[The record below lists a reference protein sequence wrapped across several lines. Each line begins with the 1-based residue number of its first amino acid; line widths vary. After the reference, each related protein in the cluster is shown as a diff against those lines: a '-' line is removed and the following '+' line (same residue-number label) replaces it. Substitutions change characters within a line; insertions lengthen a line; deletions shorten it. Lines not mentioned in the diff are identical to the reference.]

1 MKMEIKKLTPDA
13 YRLHDFLKEHA
24 IGKNNAIKANDLC
37 LKLGLT
43 STRELRKLR
52 AEVNSGISELNKKIL
67 TSNNGYFVAGAT
79 TPEEA
84 YKQYKDSA
92 WRKIKMG
99 VSMIQ
104 EGQRLLKMIGEDTQ
118 TRLDIT
124 GGLKDIEIYVN
135 EAAKDVKRAANEIK
149 GVGSILTELDSLL
162 ADPLVQEAMKLYGAK
177 PEDDELDEDEEI
189 EYTDEDAKA
198 DDADNINDEIKLGLR
213 DKDGNFNE

>member
-1 MKMEIKKLTPDA
+1 MEIKKLTPDA

>member
-1 MKMEIKKLTPDA
+1 MEIKKLTPDA

-24 IGKNNAIKANDLC
+24 IGKNNAIKATDLC
-37 LKLGLT
+37 LKLGFT

-67 TSNNGYFVAGAT
+67 TSNDGYFVAGAT

-104 EGQRLLKMIGEDTQ
+104 EGKRLLKMIGEDTQ

-135 EAAKDVKRAANEIK
+135 EAAKDVKKAANEIK
-149 GVGSILTELDSLL
+149 GIGSILDDLDTLL
-162 ADPLVQEAMKLYGAK
+162 TDPLVQEAMKLYGAK

-213 DKDGNFNE
+213 DKDGNLNE

>member
-1 MKMEIKKLTPDA
+1 MEIKKLTPEA
-13 YRLHDFLKEHA
+13 YRLHDYLKEHA
-24 IGKNNAIKANDLC
+24 VGKENAIKAKELC
-37 LKLGLT
+37 LRLGLT
-43 STRELRKLR
+43 NTRTLRSLR

-67 TSNNGYFVAGAT
+67 TSNDGYFVAGAA

-124 GGLKDIEIYVN
+124 GGLKDIEIYVKK
-135 EAAKDVKRAANEIK
+135 AADDIK
-149 GVGSILTELDSLL
+149 GIGSILDNLDELM
-162 ADPLVQEAMKLYGAK
+162 ADPVVQEALKLYAHEV
-177 PEDDELDEDEEI
+177 EDDEEIDEDE
-189 EYTDEDAKA
+189 YTEEDAKA
-198 DDADNINDEIKLGLR
+198 DEADNINDEIKLGLR
-213 DKDGNFNE
+213 DKDGNLDE